1 VPSGLRRTKGRFSNG
16 ETARLCSADLKVG
29 LDDGE
34 AMKNLKLA
42 LVISALGVV
51 GATSAAQQP
60 KIFDWRLANDETV
73 RLDPANYYTAQTYRP
88 AMSGGNI
95 HVDITA
101 ERPVTVFMTDA
112 MSWELAMQHPD
123 NIPNLRTSCTQ
134 EHVVQTTYVCNLP
147 AVPMTLVIHDERRNH
162 ENEGFTG
169 LGTALRSEERT
180 DRPYANAE
188 TEHAEQRI
196 AERRFSAPNDVHLQY
211 YRWDCVQNCIQ
222 PEFQWMQQV
231 KEKYDLT
238 SFLKV
243 YGGFVADHDQT
254 QVSIKIKA
262 PIPMAVAMLPSN
274 VANQLHARPEA
285 LENALGN
292 SSCQQRG
299 VENTKFQCTFNASDG
314 PQSLIVV
321 PEDTSNVPNK
331 KKSEI
336 EMQVVKCVA
345 NCELIETSQKS
356 AVTGDAP
363 KPN

>member
-1 VPSGLRRTKGRFSNG
+1 MERQHVFAAPIW
-16 ETARLCSADLKVG
+16 KVG
-29 LDDGE
+29 LHNGE
-34 AMKNLKLA
+34 AMKSLKLA
-42 LVISALGVV
+42 LVISALGVAC
-51 GATSAAQQP
+51 ATSTAQQP
-60 KIFDWRLANDETV
+60 KVFDWRPANDETV
-73 RLDPANYYTAQTYRP
+73 RMDPANYYTAQAYRP

-95 HVDITA
+95 HLDITA

-112 MSWELAMQHPD
+112 MSWELALQHPE
-123 NIPNLRTSCTQ
+123 NIPTLRTSCTQ
-134 EHVVQTTYVCNLP
+134 EHVVQTTYVCILP
-147 AVPMTLVIHDERRNH
+147 GVPMTLVIHDERRNH
-162 ENEGFTG
+162 RNEGFSG
-169 LGTALRSEERT
+169 LGTVLRPEDRTDHPYASGETGNAEER
-180 DRPYANAE
+180 
-188 TEHAEQRI
+188 I
-196 AERRFSAPNDVHLQY
+196 GERRFFAPNDVHIQY

-262 PIPMAVAMLPSN
+262 PVPMAVAMLPAN

-285 LENALGN
+285 LESALGN
-292 SSCQQRG
+292 SSCEQRG
-299 VENTKFQCTFNASDG
+299 VENTNFQCTFNVSDG
-314 PQSLIVV
+314 PQSLVVV
-321 PEDTSNVPNK
+321 PEDTSNVPRK

-356 AVTGDAP
+356 AVMGEGP

>member
-1 VPSGLRRTKGRFSNG
+1 
-16 ETARLCSADLKVG
+16 
-29 LDDGE
+29 
-34 AMKNLKLA
+34 MKSLKLA
-42 LVISALGVV
+42 RVISTLAVACSV
-51 GATSAAQQP
+51 SAAQQP
-60 KIFDWRLANDETV
+60 KIFDWRPANDETV
-73 RLDPANYYTAQTYRP
+73 RMDPANYYTAQTYRL

-95 HVDITA
+95 HVDIAA

-112 MSWELAMQHPD
+112 MSWELALQHPE
-123 NIPNLRTSCTQ
+123 NIPSLRTSCTQ

-147 AVPMTLVIHDERRNH
+147 GVPMTLVIHDERRNR

-169 LGTALRSEERT
+169 LGTVLRPEDRT
-180 DRPYANAE
+180 DRSYGSAE
-188 TEHAEQRI
+188 GEHAEERI
-196 AERRFSAPNDVHLQY
+196 AGRRFFAPNDVHLQY

-222 PEFQWMQQV
+222 PEFQWMRQV

-262 PIPMAVAMLPSN
+262 PVPMAVAMLPSN
-274 VANQLHARPEA
+274 LANQLHARPEA
-285 LENALGN
+285 LESALGN

-299 VENTKFQCTFNASDG
+299 VENTNFQCTFNVSDG

-321 PEDTSNVPNK
+321 PEDTSNVPRK

-336 EMQVVKCVA
+336 EMQAVKCVA
-345 NCELIETSQKS
+345 NCELIETGQKS
-356 AVTGDAP
+356 AATGDAP